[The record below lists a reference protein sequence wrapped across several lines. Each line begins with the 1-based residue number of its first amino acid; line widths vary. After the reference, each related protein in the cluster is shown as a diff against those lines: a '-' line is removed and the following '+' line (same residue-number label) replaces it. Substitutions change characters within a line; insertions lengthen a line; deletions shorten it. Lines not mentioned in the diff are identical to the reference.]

1 MAMKHISGSDK
12 GNLVLYTLSTC
23 IWCKKTKAFL
33 NELGVQYDY
42 VEMDNLKGNERE
54 KTLEEL
60 KHWNPKCSFPSL
72 VINNE
77 TCIIGYDVEKIKETV
92 GI

>member
-42 VEMDNLKGNERE
+42 VDMDILEGEERE
-54 KTLEEL
+54 KMLEDL
-60 KHWNPKCSFPSL
+60 KNWNPKCSFPSL

-77 TCIIGYDVEKIKETV
+77 ACIIGYDVEKIKE
-92 GI
+92 GIGI

>member
-1 MAMKHISGSDK
+1 MVMKHISGSDK
-12 GNLVLYTLSTC
+12 GSLVLYTLSTC

-42 VEMDNLKGNERE
+42 VDMDILEGDERE
-54 KTLEEL
+54 KTMEEL
-60 KHWNPKCSFPSL
+60 KHWNQKCSFPSL

-77 TCIIGYDVEKIKETV
+77 ACIVGYDVEKIKE
-92 GI
+92 GIGI

>member
-1 MAMKHISGSDK
+1 MATTHISGSDK

-33 NELGVQYDY
+33 NEIGVQYDY
-42 VEMDNLKGNERE
+42 VDMDILEGEERE
-54 KTLEEL
+54 KMLEDL

-77 TCIIGYDVEKIKETV
+77 ACVIGYDVEKIKE
-92 GI
+92 GIGI